1 MQIVPL
7 FRFVLALAVAA
18 IGGPALAAPP
28 VADKYLTDPLPDTD
42 WLDPS
47 RLSTGH
53 DLAAVIKA
61 SKAKAPKAGA
71 RMAFAFAPQVAF
83 DLQYSSTTELAT
95 LQLRGEVVDYVP
107 SFLPFDRKTGR
118 GASFVG
124 TNAYGAK
131 AQVAAR
137 WMHSTGVRLSWPD
150 RCRQYKSHA
159 FTVDRDRAPIEL
171 FEAKI
176 VVVGRLADPY
186 VEEIETFDRATVANP
201 VETKVKTTAV
211 VLEVEDV
218 LVIAMQGGRHKVL
231 MHEVVDRVP
240 LDPMTITRA
249 TPRKTCTKPAAA

>member
-1 MQIVPL
+1 MRLISV
-7 FRFVLALAVAA
+7 FRSVLALVAVA
-18 IGGPALAAPP
+18 ICGSPMAAPP
-28 VADKYLTDPLPDTD
+28 SAAKFLTEPLPDTD

-47 RLSTGH
+47 RLSIGH
-53 DLAAVIKA
+53 DLAAVIA
-61 SKAKAPKAGA
+61 AAKAKAPKAGM
-71 RMAFAFAPQVAF
+71 RMAFAFSPQLAF
-83 DLQYSSTTELAT
+83 ELKYNEATELAT
-95 LQLRGEVVDYVP
+95 LQLPTETVDFVQ
-107 SFLPFDRKTGR
+107 SFLPFDRKAGK

-150 RCRQYKSHA
+150 RCRQYKSYG
-159 FTVDRDRAPIEL
+159 FTVERDRAPIEL

-186 VEEIETFDRATVANP
+186 VEEIETIDRATVANP
-201 VETKVKTTAV
+201 VETKVRTTSV
-211 VLEVEDV
+211 VLEVEDI
-218 LVIAMQGGRHKVL
+218 LVVAMQAGRHKVL
-231 MHEVVDRVP
+231 MHEVVDRLP